1 MHFKKDENIFL
12 ISLFK
17 HNINYICYTGI
28 NDRNEMVSFQFRI
41 SNNLQSSN
49 YRIKKAIAGVT
60 KKSDPVEYWPMGQ
73 IFTEKTDSGSV
84 IYDK

>member
-17 HNINYICYTGI
+17 DYINYICYTGI
-28 NDRNEMVSFQFRI
+28 HDRNEMVSFQFRI

-60 KKSDPVEYWPMGQ
+60 TKSDPRR
-73 IFTEKTDSGSV
+73 ILTHGSNF
-84 IYDK
+84 YGKN

>member
-1 MHFKKDENIFL
+1 MKIHFKKDENIFL

-28 NDRNEMVSFQFRI
+28 NDRNEVVSFQFRI

-60 KKSDPVEYWPMGQ
+60 KKSDHRR
-73 IFTEKTDSGSV
+73 ILTHGSNF
-84 IYDK
+84 YGKN